1 MSAHSYAR
9 VHDGR
14 NPVRISGHFL
24 RLTLPLHQIPR
35 AIEKERCTLGW
46 LNFQES

>member
-1 MSAHSYAR
+1 MSAHFYAR

-14 NPVRISGHFL
+14 NPFRISGHLL
-24 RLTLPLHQIPR
+24 RLTLLLHQISR

-46 LNFQES
+46 LNIQEL